1 MTTRHRVL
9 LYTSDGSTDYAR
21 SYLRERGLEGQLGLA
36 GIAHAP
42 MVVPTA
48 GQIGGFEAILGELM
62 PVRGAAVDMMA
73 DAGVRLIASLSIGL
87 NHMDVAGLAQ
97 RGVLTSNCPGYCAE
111 DVALHTIAFLLDLER
126 QATFSNRTV
135 RDGSWDPH
143 QGYEMRRTQGQTLG
157 LVFFGSIARAVAPL
171 AQALGM
177 RILVWA
183 PTKDAGTL
191 AAAGCERAETLDEL
205 LAASDVVSLHCP
217 LIPQTHRLI
226 GSHELEVMKPTAFLI
241 NTARGPVIDED
252 ALADA
257 LDAGTI
263 QAAALDV
270 LADEGPRRNQR
281 LIHHPRCVVT
291 PHAAYVSREATET
304 LIRMGLDAVI
314 ELLVKGRE
322 PTNIVRA

>member
-1 MTTRHRVL
+1 MASRHKVL
-9 LYTSDGSTDYAR
+9 LYTSDGSTDYAH
-21 SYLRERGLEGQLGLA
+21 SYLQKRDLEGQFELA

-42 MVVPTA
+42 MVTPTA
-48 GQIGGFEAILGELM
+48 GQIVGYEAILGELM

-87 NHMDVAGLAQ
+87 NHMDVTSLAQ
-97 RGVLTSNCPGYCAE
+97 RGVLTSNCPAYCAE
-111 DVALHTIAFLLDLER
+111 DVALHTIALMLDLER
-126 QATFSNRTV
+126 QVTFSNRTV

-143 QGYEMRRTQGQTLG
+143 QGYEMHRVQGQTLG
-157 LVFFGSIARAVAPL
+157 LVFFGSIARTVAPL

-177 RILVWA
+177 RVLVWA

-191 AAAGCERAETLDEL
+191 AAAGCEKAETLDEL

-217 LIPQTHRLI
+217 LVPPTQGLI
-226 GSHELEVMKPTAFLI
+226 GAHELEVMKPTAFLI

-257 LDAGTI
+257 LDAGAL

-270 LADEGPRRNQR
+270 LTDEGAQRNQR

-291 PHAAYVSREATET
+291 PHAAYVSHEANEA

-314 ELLVKGRE
+314 ELLMEGHE
-322 PTNIVRA
+322 PTNIVRV